1 MDHRHLWLRSTKQ
14 HAIMEIRNAIIYAS
28 YEFFDKMDSL
38 NSIAQFFQEMRQ
50 KIQLNYSET
59 DYFGDPAFL
68 TQSGQLYLEA
78 GAMAFGRVFDFG
90 PVFRAENLKRVV
102 T

>member
-1 MDHRHLWLRSTKQ
+1 
-14 HAIMEIRNAIIYAS
+14 
-28 YEFFDKMDSL
+28 MDSL

-59 DYFGDPAFL
+59 DYFGDPAYL

-78 GAMAFGRVFDFG
+78 GAMAFWSR
-90 PVFRAENLKRVV
+90 L
-102 T
+102 